1 MRAVI
6 ALAACIAFA
15 NAQTFDM
22 DMILAAEPV
31 PTPAIPV
38 VYVTGDNPTT
48 TASATTVSYL
58 ENQAV
63 ASVSSEIVAAAS
75 STALDKR
82 AASTCVPQPTGISYN
97 SSPDTAS
104 AFLADGYYSSVASAA
119 PTPAGYINTFTN
131 LQASNNAYGYMGY
144 QLLKTYDTQ
153 LCSQKC
159 DKINGCLSFNIYYE
173 RDPSVDPNDA
183 SCESPSSVVQ
193 IKCVFWG
200 SPVLKSNALNAGQW
214 RSKFQVVIAG
224 SNGYVNKTI
233 SPAAGYDEPVDLG
246 DATINAPLDCSG
258 HDTFMQSKFFTSGPF
273 DANLCASACSAQ
285 SVYNLAHSPADGQPK
300 TCQFFTTFL
309 LYRNGVALGQTCSLY
324 TMAWNTT
331 YNTNKGYYYGNDHY
345 TVGYSYAFSNS
356 TSQGAAYA
364 ACGSSSSSL
373 VASSTTMPASS
384 TTMTTST
391 ATPTSPL
398 PDTSCSNAG
407 LQFAYYPGLASTQWD
422 YHSANYGL
430 DAENYKTVTPNYTG
444 VTNAIGG
451 FAWNTYH
458 QSSTIYGSSRP
469 FDHEKMVLNHRG
481 YFFAPTSGD
490 YTFSIPTV
498 DDAAFFW
505 LGDVAY
511 SGFNEFNYLLLDNQA
526 DGTQNA
532 TVTLTAGSYYPIR
545 LIYGNVGGGP
555 GSLYFQI
562 TQGSKVAVDW
572 SSTVSPYFVQYSCDG
587 TTAPAYPA
595 FGQEI

>member
-1 MRAVI
+1 MRAVT

-15 NAQTFDM
+15 NAQTLNM

-31 PTPAIPV
+31 PTPSIPV

-63 ASVSSEIVAAAS
+63 ASVSAEIVAAAS

-144 QLLKTYDTQ
+144 QLLRTYDTQ

-183 SCESPSSVVQ
+183 SCASPSSVVQ

-200 SPVLKSNALNAGQW
+200 GPVLKSNALNAGQW
-214 RSKFQVVIAG
+214 RSEFQVVIAG

-258 HDTFMQSKFFTSGPF
+258 HDTFMQSKFFTSGPY

-285 SVYNLAHSPADGQPK
+285 SAYNLAHPPADGQPK
-300 TCQFFTTFL
+300 TCQFFTTYL
-309 LYRNGVALGQTCSLY
+309 LYRNGIALGQTCSLY

-331 YNTNKGYYYGNDHY
+331 YNTNKGYFYGNDHY
-345 TVGYSYAFSNS
+345 TVGYSYAFSNT
-356 TSQGAAYA
+356 TSQGAVYA
-364 ACGSSSSSL
+364 ACGSSSSPL
-373 VASSTTMPASS
+373 VTSSTTMQASS
-384 TTMTTST
+384 TTMTTFT
-391 ATPTSPL
+391 ATPTSLL

-444 VTNAIGG
+444 VTNVIGG

-469 FDHEKMVLNHRG
+469 FDHEKMILNHRG

-587 TTAPAYPA
+587 TTARAYPA

>member
-1 MRAVI
+1 MRAVA
-6 ALAACIAFA
+6 ALAACIVFVK
-15 NAQTFDM
+15 AQTFDM

-31 PTPAIPV
+31 GTPSVPV
-38 VYVTGDNPTT
+38 VYVTGDSPTT
-48 TASATTVSYL
+48 TASATTVSYV
-58 ENQAV
+58 ESQAA
-63 ASVSSEIVAAAS
+63 ASVSSEIIAAAS

-82 AASTCVPQPTGISYN
+82 AASTCVPQPTGVPYN

-119 PTPAGYINTFTN
+119 PTPAGYVNTFTN

-153 LCSQKC
+153 LCSQIC

-183 SCESPSSVVQ
+183 SCASPSSVVQ

-200 SPVLKSNALNAGQW
+200 GPVLKSNALNAGQW
-214 RSKFQVVIAG
+214 RNKFQVVIAG

-233 SPAAGYDEPVDLG
+233 GPAAGYDQPVDLG

-258 HDTFMQSKFFTSGPF
+258 HDTFMQSRFFTSGPF

-285 SVYNLAHSPADGQPK
+285 SVYNLAHPPAEGQPK
-300 TCQFFTTFL
+300 TCQFFTTYL
-309 LYRNGVALGQTCSLY
+309 LYKNGVALGQTCSLY

-331 YNTNKGYYYGNDHY
+331 YNTNQGYYYGNDHY
-345 TVGYSYAFSNS
+345 TVGYSYAFSNM
-356 TSQGAAYA
+356 TDQGAPYA
-364 ACGSSSSSL
+364 ACGSSSSSS
-373 VASSTTMPASS
+373 VTSSTTMSASS

-391 ATPTSPL
+391 ATPTSLL

-444 VTNAIGG
+444 VTNFIGG

-469 FDHEKMVLNHRG
+469 FDHEKMILNHRG
-481 YFFAPTSGD
+481 YFLAPTSGD

-511 SGFNEFNYLLLDNQA
+511 SGFNEFNYLLLDNQGN
-526 DGTQNA
+526 GTQSA
-532 TVTLTAGSYYPIR
+532 TVTLAAGRYYPIR

-595 FGQEI
+595 FGQET